1 MSLDRRLREGLGR
14 ITAGIDPDVDWHLGR
29 AVRDARRRVALRRA
43 GVALAA
49 AAAII
54 VSVVLGP
61 RALDALSSV
70 TQRPPAADQPAPTVA
85 APTTL
90 GDQAIAGTYS
100 RTVPAGDP
108 DARSNHL
115 AGRWTIQLRPD
126 GTMTVTAP
134 AGFTGV
140 LSGSQFQV
148 QADTFR
154 TTLFVQDLCS
164 NLPVPTYRWT
174 RVADRLRFTP
184 IDDRCGARVTVLAS
198 GPWTSGG

>member
-43 GVALAA
+43 GAALAV

-61 RALDALSSV
+61 RALDALSGSG
-70 TQRPPAADQPAPTVA
+70 RPPAAGPPAPTPA

-90 GDQAIAGTYS
+90 GNQAIAGTYS

-108 DARSNHL
+108 DTQSNHL
-115 AGRWTIQLRPD
+115 AGGWTIQLRPD
-126 GTMTVTAP
+126 GTMTVGAP

-154 TTLFVQDLCS
+154 TTLFIQDLCS

-174 RVADRLRFTP
+174 RVGDRLRFAP
-184 IDDRCGARVTVLAS
+184 VDDRCGARVTVLAS

>member
-14 ITAGIDPDVDWHLGR
+14 ITAGIDPDVDWHLHQ
-29 AVRDARRRVALRRA
+29 AVRSARRRVALRRA
-43 GVALAA
+43 GATLAV

-54 VSVVLGP
+54 ASVVIGP
-61 RALDALSSV
+61 RALDALWSSSR
-70 TQRPPAADQPAPTVA
+70 QPAAGPPPPTVA

-90 GDQAIAGTYS
+90 GNQAIAGTYS
-100 RTVPAGDP
+100 RTVPADDP
-108 DARSNHL
+108 DARSNRL
-115 AGRWTIQLRPD
+115 AGRWRIKLRPD
-126 GTMTVTAP
+126 GTMAVTAP

-154 TTLFVQDLCS
+154 TTLFIQDLCS

-174 RVADRLRFTP
+174 RVGDRLRFTP
-184 IDDRCGARVTVLAS
+184 VDDRCRARVAVLAS

>member
-14 ITAGIDPDVDWHLGR
+14 ITAGIDPDVDWHLRR

-43 GVALAA
+43 GAALAV

-54 VSVVLGP
+54 ASVVLGP

-70 TQRPPAADQPAPTVA
+70 TRPPPAGQPTPTVA

-90 GDQAIAGTYS
+90 GNQAIAGTYR
-100 RTVPAGDP
+100 RTVPADDP
-108 DARSNHL
+108 DAQSNRL
-115 AGRWTIQLRPD
+115 AGRWTIQLRGD
-126 GTMTVTAP
+126 GTMAVTAP

-154 TTLFVQDLCS
+154 TTLFIQDLCS

-174 RVADRLRFTP
+174 RVGDRLTFTP

>member
-14 ITAGIDPDVDWHLGR
+14 ITSGIDPDVDWHLHQ
-29 AVRDARRRVALRRA
+29 AVRGARRRVALRRA
-43 GVALAA
+43 GAALAV

-61 RALDALSSV
+61 RALDVLWRSS
-70 TQRPPAADQPAPTVA
+70 RPPAVGQPAPTVV

-90 GDQAIAGTYS
+90 GNQAIAGTYS

-108 DARSNHL
+108 DARSSRL
-115 AGRWTIQLRPD
+115 AGRWRIQLRPD
-126 GTMTVTAP
+126 GTMAVGAP

-154 TTLFVQDLCS
+154 TTLFIQDLCS
-164 NLPVPTYRWT
+164 NLPVPTYRWI

-184 IDDRCGARVTVLAS
+184 VDDRCRARVTVLAS